1 MAAEKTASA
10 TDLAAAPA
18 TTTSV
23 HSQLALASYLYQ
35 NGLLEANVNDRNE
48 KALGATNPK
57 PSAFNAIAARDLL
70 VAMAFGGIR
79 GALADPPVDSK
90 KFVVGDL
97 KFRADTLATPALT
110 TSTTDPDFYRRAG
123 PMANAAAAITGQPV
137 IARVVDSTPRRCNQL
152 HFYATDDAVKNT
164 SGKRTATATILDL
177 LRSPLPHL
185 TAAPVL
191 NYYHANSTVV
201 GPLLP
206 HVNTLMV
213 TDHHFAS
220 ALEDDATGSI
230 GTGSI
235 PATHDHLADDLIQHS
250 SSTAPHLTAASA
262 TTAVGILTHE
272 LPMNTGSAPLE
283 TPLPIRT
290 HAGPAALFSP
300 TQQASRTTLIPAR
313 RRSGPTVRRT
323 HEPVLVE
330 EVDEEES
337 PAMPPSTVTRR
348 VTEQLAGPTV
358 AFTLATDSRGR
369 AHSALPAVAVVS
381 DEDEDG
387 VVEHGAR
394 PTTMPTVPA
403 PRDFIMSQ
411 PDAPFARGL
420 AGPRTRPGTRHA
432 PEPPR
437 PAAAPHFSLSRL
449 SRAPFAALV
458 EEAADEEKELIPHTQ
473 ICRRYLG
480 RAGSPFNEAR
490 GGVAHPVWL
499 AIVAGQGYARGRG
512 M

>member
-90 KFVVGDL
+90 KFV
-97 KFRADTLATPALT
+97 
-110 TSTTDPDFYRRAG
+110 
-123 PMANAAAAITGQPV
+123 PV

-358 AFTLATDSRGR
+358 AFTLATDSLGR

-458 EEAADEEKELIPHTQ
+458 DEPAEEDEEDDSI
-473 ICRRYLG
+473 
-480 RAGSPFNEAR
+480 
-490 GGVAHPVWL
+490 
-499 AIVAGQGYARGRG
+499 
-512 M
+512 